1 MPKIPEDAKRN
12 REKKEKLYKNWAKKR
27 GHTYDA
33 IPSNI
38 SYTDRI
44 LAENR
49 RKEVFQEL
57 QNFLRQEKG
66 LSAGE
71 AEKTAEQMLN
81 KGGKKAA
88 KTIAE
93 AEAEGYLP
101 DFRLHEPWH
110 PKPFLNGDLITY
122 PYQHDSVILYTGINK
137 HMFFKKSSEKRYEDS
152 RAPESIIKTGEIPPT
167 NDHKG
172 VGNYLGFLEVAKHY
186 AKKSRDLSDHN
197 VGGAVLEVQIPTEK
211 LVTIVDQMP
220 PFYSNLSEL
229 REAYEVED
237 EFEGPQGPEAFWRDC
252 QDTDIERVH
261 FKVSGPIKKE
271 WITGVW
277 DTENSRKPIF
287 VPLDDF
293 LKTLASQYEGEIPD
307 EQLAEKERKEIL
319 EEIEEYKELFQAL
332 TQVKESYI
340 HIEHPPIGKDM
351 GQLISEYNKALENT
365 NKILAQEFGFKPNPA
380 EARYEEVKESSQKV
394 ESLITD
400 AAEGLKEA
408 LADEQQHILETD
420 WDRGKIKE
428 EKIFEKR
435 VEKRLAE
442 KIMKIPLIRTD

>member
-1 MPKIPEDAKRN
+1 MPKIPEEAFRN
-12 REKKEKLYKNWAKKR
+12 REKKEKLYKNWAKNR
-27 GHTYDA
+27 GHAYDA
-33 IPSNI
+33 VPSNI
-38 SYTDRI
+38 SYADRI

-49 RKEVFQEL
+49 KKEVFKEL

-110 PKPFLNGDLITY
+110 PKPFLNGSLITY
-122 PYQHDSVILYTGINK
+122 PYQHDSVIVYTGINK
-137 HMFFKKSSEKRYEDS
+137 HMFFKEDSGKRFSGS
-152 RAPESIIKTGEIPPT
+152 RAPSSIIKTGKIPPT

-186 AKKSRDLSDHN
+186 AKKSRQMSDHE

-211 LVTIVDQMP
+211 LITIVDQMGR
-220 PFYSNLSEL
+220 YKNLSEL
-229 REAYEVED
+229 RER
-237 EFEGPQGPEAFWRDC
+237 FETPEQFWRKC
-252 QDTDIERVH
+252 QDTRLEEIH
-261 FKVSGPIKKE
+261 FKVEGNIPLD

-277 DTENSRKPIF
+277 DTENNQKPIF
-287 VPLDDF
+287 TPLDDF
-293 LKTLASQYEGEIPD
+293 LKTLSSQYIEDMPD
-307 EQLAEKERKEIL
+307 EELAEKERQEIL
-319 EEIEEYKELFQAL
+319 EEMDVYKELFQAL
-332 TQVKESYI
+332 KQVKDGYSN
-340 HIEHPPIGKDM
+340 IEHPPIGKDRR
-351 GQLISEYNKALENT
+351 QLISEYNNALENA
-365 NKILAQEFGFKPNPA
+365 NKVLAQEFGFNPNPA
-380 EARYEEVKESSQKV
+380 EASYKEVKESSQKV
-394 ESLITD
+394 ESLIID

-408 LADEQQHILETD
+408 LADEQQHIHETD
-420 WDRGKIKE
+420 WDREKIKE
-428 EKIFEKR
+428 EKIFEKQ

-442 KIMKIPLIRTD
+442 KIMKIPLIRMD